1 VRHSRR
7 CFPLQRLERL
17 RRVDS
22 TTLLRREPC
31 LSWGYRPLQR
41 CFFRPRSTLLL
52 RVPPPCPFL
61 SRVRTSRFFA
71 TGPPSRTCSTPRC
84 RDAEPPVAGL
94 GSEKEPSPEVRLP
107 FRVLPGCT
115 ARAAFAVLSSPACA
129 DARVRLSWGSSSLR
143 RWTQGAPFLPRS
155 ARPTAG
161 DEGCTPRP
169 VPPSGFVHPTELVQL
184 TSHLAVGGA
193 LDALDRA
200 SVAPRRFEPR
210 RLLQARVSPLPQFRR
225 RYAPELRDRLPDR
238 ARPWD
243 SPFRAF
249 PSRGA
254 VPPLDGLV
262 LPCGFDVDRVS
273 GAKIPWLSDRFPPR
287 ASS

>member
-1 VRHSRR
+1 MASGAPSVSVPLASADFEVFRDRTT
-7 CFPLQRLERL
+7 FPN
-17 RRVDS
+17 
-22 TTLLRREPC
+22 LLR
-31 LSWGYRPLQR
+31 
-41 CFFRPRSTLLL
+41 
-52 RVPPPCPFL
+52 
-61 SRVRTSRFFA
+61 
-71 TGPPSRTCSTPRC
+71 TPRC

-94 GSEKEPSPEVRLP
+94 WVREGPSLEVRLP

-143 RWTQGAPFLPRS
+143 RRLRVPRFCHGQLDRPWETRVCYSLARCRPRASS
-155 ARPTAG
+155 ARPSSPGSPSSPCG
-161 DEGCTPRP
+161 DLGA
-169 VPPSGFVHPTELVQL
+169 PS
-184 TSHLAVGGA
+184 
-193 LDALDRA
+193 ALDRA

-225 RYAPELRDRLPDR
+225 RYAPELRDRLPDH

-262 LPCGFDVDRVS
+262 LPCGFEVDRVS